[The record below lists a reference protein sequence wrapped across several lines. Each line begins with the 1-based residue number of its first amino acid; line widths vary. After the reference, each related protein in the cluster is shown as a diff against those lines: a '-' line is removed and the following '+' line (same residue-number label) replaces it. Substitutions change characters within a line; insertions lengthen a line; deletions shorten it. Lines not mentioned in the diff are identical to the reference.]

1 MIIMKLKRERT
12 KTEIELFNEKFKS
25 QVISIEVTGSGEIIN
40 CEIKDPIAI
49 DWLKM
54 RGLKE

>member
-1 MIIMKLKRERT
+1 MKLKRERT

-25 QVISIEVTGSGEIIN
+25 QVITIEVTGSGEIIN

-49 DWLKM
+49 DWLKT